1 MERSKYLQYRLITTL
16 VLFLITSFI
25 NAQTTNQIMVYEAY
39 IHGDMSKWA
48 SVIKTIETK
57 NIPVTIEQKLE
68 LINYYYGYSGYL
80 LGKKRNDQAQT
91 IIEKGDKLIKQVLI
105 ADPKNATA
113 YAYKGSFMG
122 FKIGRNK
129 FKAIS
134 LGPESSACI
143 NKAFELD
150 SQNIQA
156 IVDKGN
162 MLLHAP
168 KYLGGNKN
176 EALKLFLKGAKLL
189 ESRKKT
195 DQNWFYLNILI
206 QIART
211 YENQEQTEQAKLTYE
226 KILRKEPDFNWVRNE
241 LYPKLIKKMKN

>member
-1 MERSKYLQYRLITTL
+1 MERSKHFQNGLIITL
-16 VLFLITSFI
+16 FIVFSTSAI
-25 NAQTTNQIMVYEAY
+25 NAQTTNQKIIYESY
-39 IHGDMSKWA
+39 IHGDMNKWA
-48 SVIKTIETK
+48 NVIETIEST
-57 NIPVTIEQKLE
+57 NSAVSIEQKLE
-68 LINYYYGYSGYL
+68 LINYYYGYLGYL
-80 LGKKRNDQAQT
+80 IGRKKYDQAQK
-91 IIEKGDKLIKQVLI
+91 IIDKGDKLINQVLI
-105 ADPKNATA
+105 ADPKNSTA
-113 YAYKGSFMG
+113 YAYKGSYIG
-122 FKIGRNK
+122 FKIGINK

-150 SQNIQA
+150 SQDIQA

-168 KYLGGNKN
+168 KFWGGNKN

-189 ESRKKT
+189 ETGKKT
-195 DQNWFYLNILI
+195 EQNWFYLNVLI

-211 YENQEQTEQAKLTYE
+211 YENLKQPEQAVLTYE

-241 LYPKLIKKMKN
+241 LYPKLLKKMKN